1 MARAFGKISENSK
14 LQGAEGQLT
23 LFEQK
28 STTL

>member
-14 LQGAEGQLT
+14 LHGAEDQLT
-23 LFEQK
+23 PFEQK